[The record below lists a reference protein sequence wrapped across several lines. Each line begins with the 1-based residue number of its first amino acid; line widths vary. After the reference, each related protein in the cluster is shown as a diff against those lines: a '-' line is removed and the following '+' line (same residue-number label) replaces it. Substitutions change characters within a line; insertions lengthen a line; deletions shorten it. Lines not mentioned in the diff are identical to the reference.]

1 MTELTRRLADRI
13 GRDFPPG
20 TAEQVRGYL
29 EGLTAGDCGGQDGE
43 RVQAAV
49 VLFSRGQWERFLDM
63 LEQLEVDWR
72 DVLVAGGLAHEDWPQ
87 VLDRELDQRQGRQE
101 A

>member
-1 MTELTRRLADRI
+1 M
-13 GRDFPPG
+13 
-20 TAEQVRGYL
+20 
-29 EGLTAGDCGGQDGE
+29 
-43 RVQAAV
+43 